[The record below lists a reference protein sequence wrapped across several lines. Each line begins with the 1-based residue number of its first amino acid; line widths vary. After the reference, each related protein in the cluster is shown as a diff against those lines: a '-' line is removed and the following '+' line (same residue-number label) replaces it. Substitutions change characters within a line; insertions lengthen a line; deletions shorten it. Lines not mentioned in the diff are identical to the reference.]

1 MENSDQKPAASGA
14 GRRLGLRILGLF
26 VLSAWMFGLGV
37 WVGRGTAPLRFD
49 ITKLE
54 TELAEMTARLL
65 QEEQQRT
72 TIAQEAAGDWANL
85 DFYEALKKSGDDP
98 LPDPEGPRDTGDAA
112 ADRSET
118 AKPKKSLKAATRT
131 AAAPPMAVKEPPAV
145 KSPSASSPPVKP
157 PPAAP
162 PPAAAGELTIQVASL
177 KDPGDAARLVQTLQ
191 ARGFAAYR
199 VTGQITG
206 KGTWYRVRVGAFK
219 DRGTAQAVLERLK
232 NQKFDGLVISP

>member
-1 MENSDQKPAASGA
+1 MENSDQKPAASGT
-14 GRRLGLRILGLF
+14 GRKLRLRILGLF

-85 DFYEALKKSGDDP
+85 DFYEAHKKSGDDP
-98 LPDPEGPRDTGDAA
+98 LPDPEGPRDTGGAA

-118 AKPKKSLKAATRT
+118 AKPKKSLKAGTRT
-131 AAAPPMAVKEPPAV
+131 AAAPPQAVKEP
-145 KSPSASSPPVKP
+145 PPVKP

-177 KDPGDAARLVQTLQ
+177 KDPADAARLVQTLQ

>member
-49 ITKLE
+49 IAKLE

-98 LPDPEGPRDTGDAA
+98 LPDPEGPRDTGGTA

-131 AAAPPMAVKEPPAV
+131 AAAPPHHLLPDDPCGRVPRLLQPAPGPERR
-145 KSPSASSPPVKP
+145 SGADPGPPVFGAGGSESHP
-157 PPAAP
+157 QRVEPA
-162 PPAAAGELTIQVASL
+162 G
-177 KDPGDAARLVQTLQ
+177 
-191 ARGFAAYR
+191 GFR
-199 VTGQITG
+199 PRKHVTGADG
-206 KGTWYRVRVGAFK
+206 KQRPKAGRL
-219 DRGTAQAVLERLK
+219 RGRPQA
-232 NQKFDGLVISP
+232 GP

>member
-1 MENSDQKPAASGA
+1 
-14 GRRLGLRILGLF
+14 
-26 VLSAWMFGLGV
+26 MFGLGV

-49 ITKLE
+49 ITKQE

-98 LPDPEGPRDTGDAA
+98 LPDPECPRDTGGAS

-131 AAAPPMAVKEPPAV
+131 AAAPPQAVKEP
-145 KSPSASSPPVKP
+145 PPVKP

-177 KDPGDAARLVQTLQ
+177 KDPADAARLVQTLQ

>member
-14 GRRLGLRILGLF
+14 GRRLGLRILGLL

-49 ITKLE
+49 IAKLE

-98 LPDPEGPRDTGDAA
+98 LPDPEGPRDTGGTA

-131 AAAPPMAVKEPPAV
+131 AAAPPTAVKEPPA
-145 KSPSASSPPVKP
+145 AKP
-157 PPAAP
+157 PPASS

-177 KDPGDAARLVQTLQ
+177 KDPADAARLVQTLQ

-206 KGTWYRVRVGAFK
+206 KGTWHRVRVGAFK

>member
-98 LPDPEGPRDTGDAA
+98 LPDPEGPRDTGGTA

-131 AAAPPMAVKEPPAV
+131 AAAPPQAVKEPPAV
-145 KSPSASSPPVKP
+145 KSPSAAS
-157 PPAAP
+157 